1 MKTIIVNKSDR
12 DNVSINFANNK
23 NIFITFR
30 NKIYNELKI
39 NSTFDL
45 INAHKFTDKYNI
57 FEGCK
62 VIDISFIENTTRIK
76 CDYNLDLNSEIHFNN
91 FNLNK
96 YIRTEKI
103 KKINENT

>member
-62 VIDISFIENTTRIK
+62 VIDISFIENT
-76 CDYNLDLNSEIHFNN
+76 IHSNEHF
-91 FNLNK
+91 
-96 YIRTEKI
+96 IRVKTITEKDI
-103 KKINENT
+103 LAKNRKDKLNNINGTIQ

>member
-76 CDYNLDLNSEIHFNN
+76 CSFECI
-91 FNLNK
+91 K
-96 YIRTEKI
+96 TITEKDI
-103 KKINENT
+103 LAKNRKDKLNNINGTIQ